1 MMISMTSTR
10 MTAEINRQSLLGS
23 AVARTQIEI
32 STGKKIQ
39 QASDDPVA
47 SARVAAL
54 RTARSNNT
62 SWQANLSYAQGL
74 TDQADSVMR
83 TVSQQMIRA
92 QELMVSAASGSLS
105 TENRAT
111 VALEL
116 RSIAVALDALA
127 STHTADGNPLFATGP
142 ALQMRFSETE
152 VFAPVPSRIEMF
164 DVGGRTLGQ
173 LVSDAANAV
182 QTGGAASMAQSLTD
196 LQAGLSR
203 SADGAAEIGVLA
215 KRVDSIRERLIDQ
228 DIAIEV
234 ERSGL
239 EDTDLSEAIARLNQQ
254 TITLDAARAA
264 FARINRQTLF
274 DLLS

>member
-1 MMISMTSTR
+1 MISMTSTR
-10 MTAEINRQSLLGS
+10 MTAEINRQTLLGS

-54 RTARSNNT
+54 RTARSNSA

-74 TDQADSVMR
+74 SDQADSVMR

-92 QELMVSAASGSLS
+92 QELMVSAATGSLS

-116 RSIAVALDALA
+116 RGIAVTLDALA
-127 STHTADGNPLFATGP
+127 STKTTDGNLLFSNTA

-152 VFAPVPSRIEMF
+152 VFAPVPSRIDMF

-182 QTGGAASMAQSLTD
+182 ATGSATSMAQSLTD
-196 LQAGLSR
+196 LQSGVSR
-203 SADGAAEIGVLA
+203 SADSSAEIGVRA
-215 KRVDSIRERLIDQ
+215 KRVDTIRERLIDQ
-228 DIAIEV
+228 DIVIEV

-239 EDTDLSEAIARLNQQ
+239 EDTDLSQAIARLNQQ

>member
-1 MMISMTSTR
+1 MISMTSTR
-10 MTAEINRQSLLGS
+10 MTAEINRQTLLGS

-54 RTARSNNT
+54 RTAGSNSA

-74 TDQADSVMR
+74 SDQADSVMR

-92 QELMVSAASGSLS
+92 QELMISAATGSLS

-116 RSIAVALDALA
+116 RGIAVELDALA
-127 STHTADGNPLFATGP
+127 STKTTDGNPLFSNGS

-152 VFAPVPSRIEMF
+152 VFAPVPSRNEMF

-182 QTGGAASMAQSLTD
+182 ETGGAASLAQSLTD
-196 LQAGLSR
+196 LQSGVSR
-203 SADGAAEIGVLA
+203 SADSSADIGVRA
-215 KRVDSIRERLIDQ
+215 KRVDTIRERLIDQ
-228 DIAIEV
+228 DIVIEV

-239 EDTDLSEAIARLNQQ
+239 EDTDLSQAIARLNQQ